1 MHRKILFW
9 TEMIFLVILLTGC
22 GTGRNSSKDLEEL
35 FETLQNVS
43 QEGSMPDAQETQ
55 MKETEE
61 GLLYVY
67 VCGAV
72 RKSGVVRLPT
82 GSRALDAVEA
92 AGGLSEEADLD
103 SINLARILTDGEKL
117 YVPDETQGSRLWE
130 ETEEEETSALI
141 DLNTAGVSRLCELP
155 GIGKA
160 KAEQIIAYREE
171 YGAFQTIEDI
181 MKVPGIKEAAFRKI
195 KDRIIVH

>member
-117 YVPDETQGSRLWE
+117 YIPDETQSSRLWE
-130 ETEEEETSALI
+130 ETEGEETSALI

>member
-9 TEMIFLVILLTGC
+9 TGMIFLVSFLTGC
-22 GTGRNSSKDLEEL
+22 GLGRNSSKDLEAL
-35 FETLQNVS
+35 FETLQSGS
-43 QEGSMPDAQETQ
+43 QEGNMPDVQETQ
-55 MKETEE
+55 TKETEE
-61 GLLYVY
+61 CLLYIY

-72 RKSGVVRLPT
+72 CKPGVVRLPQ

-117 YVPDETQGSRLWE
+117 YIPDTTQDGGLRE
-130 ETEEEETSALI
+130 QTEEDETSALI

-181 MKVPGIKEAAFRKI
+181 MKVPGIKEATFRKI